1 MNMVYMKQFNR
12 TVALLALF
20 MSCAAFAQKYP
31 DGIIDKTIAVVGNEM
46 IMISDIEDEIQMRR
60 AGGYAADR
68 NARCEILEQMLSA
81 KLFLMQSRID
91 SLTVNNDMVNGEL
104 NQRIDDLRTRLGGDE
119 QLEAYFKKPLY
130 KLRKEWKQAIEEMSL
145 TQQMQQKIASSIPE
159 MTP

>member
-1 MNMVYMKQFNR
+1 MKNFNR
-12 TVALLALF
+12 IVAPLALF
-20 MSCAAFAQKYP
+20 LCCAASAQKYP

-60 AGGYAADR
+60 ASGYSSDR

-104 NQRIDDLRTRLGGDE
+104 NQRIDELRTRLGGDD
-119 QLEAYFKKPLY
+119 QFEA
-130 KLRKEWKQAIEEMSL
+130 
-145 TQQMQQKIASSIPE
+145 
-159 MTP
+159 